1 MLLAVAPYAGI
12 GHGTH
17 EFLKELIRLADISP
31 GAVAAVVG
39 ALIKTYRR
47 TYDYEGAMKS
57 LIAKLAERGQR
68 QLALQYCEQLR
79 EVDGIPELFIKL
91 RDGGR

>member
-1 MLLAVAPYAGI
+1 
-12 GHGTH
+12 
-17 EFLKELIRLADISP
+17 
-31 GAVAAVVG
+31 
-39 ALIKTYRR
+39 
-47 TYDYEGAMKS
+47 MKS

-79 EVDGIPELFIKL
+79 EVDGIPKLFTKL

>member
-1 MLLAVAPYAGI
+1 
-12 GHGTH
+12 
-17 EFLKELIRLADISP
+17 
-31 GAVAAVVG
+31 
-39 ALIKTYRR
+39 
-47 TYDYEGAMKS
+47 MKS
-57 LIAKLAERGQR
+57 LIAKLERGQR

>member
-1 MLLAVAPYAGI
+1 
-12 GHGTH
+12 
-17 EFLKELIRLADISP
+17 
-31 GAVAAVVG
+31 VVG

-79 EVDGIPELFIKL
+79 KVDGIPELFIKL